1 MNENWTPNSYSA
13 APPPAAQN
21 PKQRG
26 SRIVVPVL
34 IASLLS
40 AGLAAGG
47 TALVVN
53 NDDRGTGT
61 TTVRESVA
69 TPVSDS
75 GSTAMPAVSSGS
87 MDIPTM
93 YKKYGAGVVRV
104 EHSTGLGSGFVI
116 DSEGHILTNAHVVD
130 GAKGEITVSF
140 SNEERV
146 VAKVIG
152 IDNATDVALL
162 KVDLPASALTVIP
175 LGDSATQQVGDPV
188 VAIGNPFGQ
197 DRTVTSGIISAVA
210 RSIQAPNGFMINDAI
225 QTDASI
231 NHGNSGGPLLNMQG
245 RVIGINSQIDT
256 GGTGDGSVGIGFAVP
271 INLVK
276 QVVSD
281 LMTTGRAQHAWLG
294 VQLSEVNP
302 TLASQ
307 VKIGS
312 DFGAMIARVA
322 PNSPAAKAGLTGATG
337 ETTIQGNTYAIG
349 GDVVVEANGTKIETI
364 KDLQA
369 AVSALKP
376 GDKLELVMKTST
388 GATKNVTVTL
398 GDQPQDPI
406 ALAG

>member
-61 TTVRESVA
+61 ATVRESVA

-231 NHGNSGGPLLNMQG
+231 NRGNSGGPLLNMQG

>member
-61 TTVRESVA
+61 TAVRESVA

-231 NHGNSGGPLLNMQG
+231 NRGNSGGPLLNMQG

-256 GGTGDGSVGIGFAVP
+256 GGTGDGNVGIGFAVP

-337 ETTIQGNTYAIG
+337 ETTIQGFTYAIG

>member
-281 LMTTGRAQHAWLG
+281 LMTTGKAQHAWLG

>member
-53 NDDRGTGT
+53 NDDRGTG